1 MVLSFSGAQAVWSI
15 LKLLLMLVL
24 VVALAYGTA
33 KLVGRYQGGPVSS
46 RNNISIVESYRLMG
60 DKYIAIAKIGDNL
73 YALGIGKEGISLIDK
88 LDPDT
93 VHLRKEFAERQDGQ
107 GINPANDGG
116 LGTGASF
123 KDVLNAFKKKSAST
137 KSDNNNNKE

>member
-1 MVLSFSGAQAVWSI
+1 MLLSLSGAQAVWSI

-60 DKYIAIAKIGDNL
+60 DKYIAIAKIGDNF

-88 LDPDT
+88 LDPDS
-93 VHLRKEFAERQDGQ
+93 VHVRREYAEKQENGQ
-107 GINPANDGG
+107 ESVSPDFPREN
-116 LGTGASF
+116 ASF
-123 KDVLNAFKKKSAST
+123 KEVLSAFKKKKSDSN
-137 KSDNNNNKE
+137 SDNNKE

>member
-1 MVLSFSGAQAVWSI
+1 MLLSLSGAQTVWSI

-73 YALGIGKEGISLIDK
+73 YALGIGKDGINLIDK
-88 LDPDT
+88 LDPET
-93 VHLRKEFAERQDGQ
+93 VHLRKDFVDRQESGQ
-107 GINPANDGG
+107 GIASGNASNASNQS
-116 LGTGASF
+116 ASF
-123 KDVLNAFKKKSAST
+123 KEVLSAFKKKKSDSS
-137 KSDNNNNKE
+137 SDNNKE